1 MNYDRE
7 LKYRK
12 AFVIWSLANPKKNI
26 NDILKKEEVI
36 VDGEVV
42 KIGARIHNMRESLKG
57 NAKGKLNEERY
68 KYWVVD

>member
-26 NDILKKEEVI
+26 NDILKK
-36 VDGEVV
+36 D
-42 KIGARIHNMRESLKG
+42 A
-57 NAKGKLNEERY
+57 
-68 KYWVVD
+68 

>member
-12 AFVIWSLANPKKNI
+12 AFVIWSLANPQKNI

-42 KIGARIHNMRESLKG
+42 KIGARIHNMREQ
-57 NAKGKLNEERY
+57 
-68 KYWVVD
+68 